1 VKEPIPPAPRGTL
14 FLIVGPSGAG
24 KDTVIDG
31 AKAALAGDPRYLF
44 PRRVVTR
51 PPGTGEDHLPMTV
64 ADFEAAEARGAFA
77 LAWGAHGL
85 HYGIPRAIDDALAQG
100 RHVIANVSRAVI
112 AEARQRYRP
121 LRIVEV
127 WAPIE
132 VLAER
137 LARRGRENAA
147 EIAERL
153 KRSGAIPVEGA
164 DVARIETTGTIEES
178 VGALLAVL
186 NSAAGKA

>member
-1 VKEPIPPAPRGTL
+1 MHEPRGTL

-24 KDTVIDG
+24 KDTLIDG
-31 AKAALAGDPRYLF
+31 ARTALASDPRYVF
-44 PRRVVTR
+44 PRRAVTR
-51 PPGTGEDHLPMTV
+51 APAAGEDHVSMS
-64 ADFEAAEARGAFA
+64 AEDFEAAQARGEFA

-85 HYGIPRAIDDALAQG
+85 HYGIPRAIDEELRRG
-100 RHVIANVSRAVI
+100 RHVLVNVSRAVLP
-112 AEARQRYRP
+112 EARRRYRP

-127 WAPIE
+127 TAPVQ

-137 LARRGRENAA
+137 LARRGRESAA

-153 KRSGAIPVEGA
+153 NRSGAIAVEGP
-164 DVARIETTGTIEES
+164 DVTRIETTGTIEES

-186 NSAAGKA
+186 KSAAEKA